1 MVASSVKIPR
11 CTPHV
16 LRHTFCTK
24 CTASGMDVKTVQYL
38 LRHSDVST
46 TLNVHSNHVF
56 ENDVSNMEMLKIH
69 CN

>member
-1 MVASSVKIPR
+1 
-11 CTPHV
+11 
-16 LRHTFCTK
+16 
-24 CTASGMDVKTVQYL
+24 MDVKTVQYL